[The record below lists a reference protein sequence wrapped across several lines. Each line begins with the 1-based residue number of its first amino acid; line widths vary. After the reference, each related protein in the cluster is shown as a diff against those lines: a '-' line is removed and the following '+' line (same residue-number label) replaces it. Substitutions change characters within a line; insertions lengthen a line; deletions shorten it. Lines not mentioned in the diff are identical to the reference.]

1 MAMENGIIYRGPS
14 LLDGSPIVAI
24 ATYSNRNP
32 KTGAVVQTYIIRDDM
47 DPVTASRT
55 GADAAICGACPLRG
69 IANPGKGKGQADN
82 RACYVTLIHGPALVY
97 RSMARGVYPDATDPD
112 AATAIGWGRMVRIG
126 TYGDPAAVP
135 ESVWEALTMRAKGWT
150 AYTHQWLHHFDALTY
165 AMASVESLT
174 AAKYVWARNGRTFR
188 IIRDVAEI
196 DPAREVLCPA
206 SAEAGKR
213 TTCADCRLCAGQATR
228 SPKSVAI
235 VAHGNGKAYA

>member
-1 MAMENGIIYRGPS
+1 MENGIIYRGPS
-14 LLDGSPIVAI
+14 LLDGSPIVVI
-24 ATYSNRNP
+24 ATYSDRNQ
-32 KTGAVVQTYIIRDDM
+32 KTGTMVQTYIIRDDM

-69 IANPGKGKGQADN
+69 VANLAKAKGQADK
-82 RACYVTLIHGPALVY
+82 RACYVTLIHGPSLVY
-97 RSMARGVYPDATDPD
+97 RAMVRGVYPDATHADD
-112 AATAIGWGRMVRIG
+112 TTAIGYGRMVRIG

-135 ESVWEALTMRAKGWT
+135 MHVWEALTMRAKGWT
-150 AYTHQWLHHFDALTY
+150 AYTHQFRDVPEALSY
-165 AMASVESLT
+165 AMASVESL
-174 AAKYVWARNGRTFR
+174 ADAKHVWAQEGRTFR